1 MIAVDGI
8 ILVISCQKHLN
19 TRLKE
24 LRLPKDDYGK
34 WKVIYVIGDFF
45 LDCDY
50 KLEGNLLTIK
60 CEDSY
65 LHLLKKLALALKY
78 IYEIFDIKE
87 GVLRANDDLIFN
99 ENILETFLKSPKKTK
114 INDTDTDADNE
125 IDIDFLGKCSYGS
138 HLINYNVLHDT
149 LKKGINSNS
158 YHLVCYY
165 QTHQEDLY
173 NPQHNLHG
181 IDIYKYSRNPYIPAV
196 IFGPLMY
203 LSNKSCKILI
213 NHMSNIGY
221 NIYHYDE
228 DTDSYPYT
236 IEDCGISFILISNN
250 INCLHSKNWHHNAEL
265 DMNADLLEN
274 HKKNNTLYTNNTE
287 YLAIHTNIYK

>member
-1 MIAVDGI
+1 
-8 ILVISCQKHLN
+8 
-19 TRLKE
+19 
-24 LRLPKDDYGK
+24 
-34 WKVIYVIGDFF
+34 
-45 LDCDY
+45 
-50 KLEGNLLTIK
+50 
-60 CEDSY
+60 
-65 LHLLKKLALALKY
+65 LALALKY

-99 ENILETFLKSPKKTK
+99 ETILETFLKSPKKIK
-114 INDTDTDADNE
+114 INDTNDE
-125 IDIDFLGKCSYGS
+125 IDIDYLGKCSYGS

-149 LKKGINSNS
+149 LKKCINSNS

-173 NPQHNLHG
+173 NPQHNLQG

-274 HKKNNTLYTNNTE
+274 HKKNILYTNKTE

>member
-1 MIAVDGI
+1 MIDVDGI

-24 LRLPKDDYGK
+24 LKLPKDDYGK
-34 WKVIYVIGDFF
+34 WKVIYVIGEFF

-99 ENILETFLKSPKKTK
+99 ENILETFLKSHKKIK
-114 INDTDTDADNE
+114 IKDNNNDDYD
-125 IDIDFLGKCSYGS
+125 IDIDYLGKCSYGS

-149 LKKGINSNS
+149 LKKWDNSTS
-158 YHLVCYY
+158 YHLASYY
-165 QTHQEDLY
+165 QTHQEDIY
-173 NPQHNLHG
+173 NPQHNLLG
-181 IDIYKYSRNPYIPAV
+181 VDILKYSRNPYIPAV
-196 IFGPLMY
+196 IYGPLMY

-213 NHMSNIGY
+213 NHMSNIGF

-228 DTDSYPYT
+228 ATNSYPYT
-236 IEDCGISFILISNN
+236 IEDCGISFILIANN
-250 INCLHSKNWHHNAEL
+250 INCLHCEKWHDNVEL
-265 DMNADLLEN
+265 DMNIDLLEN
-274 HKKNNTLYTNNTE
+274 HKKNNILSNNTE

>member
-24 LRLPKDDYGK
+24 LRLPKNNYGE
-34 WKVIYVIGDFF
+34 WKVIYVIGDFL

-99 ENILETFLKSPKKTK
+99 EKILETFLKSPKKIK
-114 INDTDTDADNE
+114 INDTDDE
-125 IDIDFLGKCSYGS
+125 IDIDYLGKCSYGG

-158 YHLVCYY
+158 YHLVYYY

-173 NPQHNLHG
+173 NPQHNLQDV
-181 IDIYKYSRNPYIPAV
+181 DICKYSRNPYIPAV

-213 NHMSNIGY
+213 NHMSNIDF

-250 INCLHSKNWHHNAEL
+250 INCLHSKYWHDNVEL
-265 DMNADLLEN
+265 DMNANLLQN